1 MPVFILL
8 IGAIIQIWRRKIKEK
23 MTTTTEKKRKKMEEN
38 ISLSRNFTVG
48 WEKEVGW
55 CKLGGIRGWERHEE
69 IIRRNKK
76 AQVFQLIRATRTHVR
91 QVETRHRRNKK
102 FKKKLRVALH
112 LSWELC
118 VALSTIVIFSLL
130 FLSSIFHFISF
141 PLFLIFFF
149 PLGKKKIFLLSAFK
163 FPFFYIHTF
172 IVYIEIAGNHPRR
185 RLPIETGRRKI
196 YRRVHAFF
204 L

>member
-1 MPVFILL
+1 M
-8 IGAIIQIWRRKIKEK
+8 
-23 MTTTTEKKRKKMEEN
+23 
-38 ISLSRNFTVG
+38 
-48 WEKEVGW
+48 
-55 CKLGGIRGWERHEE
+55 LGGIRGWERHEE

-149 PLGKKKIFLLSAFK
+149 SFGKKKYFS
-163 FPFFYIHTF
+163 F
-172 IVYIEIAGNHPRR
+172 I
-185 RLPIETGRRKI
+185 
-196 YRRVHAFF
+196 RV
-204 L
+204 